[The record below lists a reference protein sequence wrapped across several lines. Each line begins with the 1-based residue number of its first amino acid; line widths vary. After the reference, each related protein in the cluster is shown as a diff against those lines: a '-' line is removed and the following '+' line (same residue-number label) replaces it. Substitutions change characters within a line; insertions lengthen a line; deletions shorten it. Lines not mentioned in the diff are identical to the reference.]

1 MTNVLS
7 HWRSNDFGF
16 LLMVEDYFRSTR
28 SFGNAVVSIQIYLT
42 CEFDTVKSS
51 NPRLVPRIISN
62 MVLMLIFILGVS
74 LLQREII
81 LLHICDPF
89 LTNSTRKFK
98 KQASCAQRSIG
109 IVVLCLGCAL
119 VVWPLTPWLI

>member
-62 MVLMLIFILGVS
+62 MVLMLIFILRVS

-81 LLHICDPF
+81 LLHICDPIF
-89 LTNSTRKFK
+89 DQLDK
-98 KQASCAQRSIG
+98 KILKTG
-109 IVVLCLGCAL
+109 
-119 VVWPLTPWLI
+119 